1 MPHTAGQDRLG
12 SGTVG
17 FLPRTFQHGDR
28 EQKESGE
35 KKLTDI
41 RHPEWSMMSEL
52 WAKWRMVYE
61 GGEEFINN
69 FLQEFSRRERSDDFK
84 VRRSITYN
92 PNHAGS
98 IIDIIRNAMTVK
110 LPEVSRKGDEQYE
123 ELMRT
128 DVDMQKSSMSTFIG
142 LEVVPLLLAQGKRFV
157 GVDSPEL
164 FDLAGVRT
172 LAEDQGRPY
181 VWSIDAEDILSW
193 SYNDMGQFN
202 TLLMR
207 EMTDQRDFESGL
219 VKGSMQQFRYMRL
232 LGEGDVDEAL
242 GMSGP
247 GVFVAVFDHESKLIG
262 DPQVLQISRIPVVEF
277 RLVDSLIRDIADMQ
291 VALLNLSSTDMSF
304 LFRGNFPIYIE
315 QVDQEL
321 ATLKPLGSKREVT
334 SPSEEISDR
343 ERIVTDDKR
352 PNVRVAG
359 AQKGVAY
366 PKEVDAPSFI
376 APTTDNLK
384 ASMEKQSMIAQDM
397 RALID
402 LSLVSLSVKAVEQS
416 GKSKLA
422 DRMGQEAA
430 LAYIASVLES
440 GEREV
445 AGLFHEF
452 LGVQNADFE
461 VKYPE
466 GFSIKSEDE
475 RHDEVTKLRELR
487 SAVPSETYSK
497 VVDER
502 IAEIM
507 LKPIATPEQI
517 QNAITEL
524 EAADYFDDDKRRQE
538 AIHEDVRLKL
548 LSRKT
553 GAKLRGHEEGEADE
567 ALAEMSIEADMISG
581 GVVVPPDDDD
591 AGGND
596 GA

>member
-1 MPHTAGQDRLG
+1 MPHVAGQDRLG

-41 RHPEWSMMSEL
+41 RHPEWSMMADL

-69 FLQEFSRRERSDDFK
+69 FLQEFSRRERFDDFR

-92 PNHAGS
+92 SNHAGA

-110 LPEVSRKGDEQYE
+110 LPEVSRKGDEKYE

-142 LEVVPLLLAQGKRFV
+142 LETVPLLLAQGKRFI
-157 GVDSPEL
+157 GVDSPEI

-181 VWSIDAEDILSW
+181 VWPIDAEDILSW
-193 SYNDMGQFN
+193 SYNDMGQFQ

-207 EMTDQRDFESGL
+207 ETVDQKDFETGL
-219 VKGSMQQFRYMRL
+219 VRGSSQQFRYMRL
-232 LGEGDVDEAL
+232 LGEGDVDETL
-242 GMSGP
+242 DMSGP

-262 DPQVLQISRIPVVEF
+262 TPTVLNISRIPIVEF

-304 LFRGNFPIYIE
+304 LFRGNFPIYVE
-315 QVDQEL
+315 QVDDAM
-321 ATLKPLGSKREVT
+321 ATLKPAGSKREVT

-343 ERIVTDDKR
+343 DRIVTDDKR
-352 PNVRVAG
+352 PNVREG
-359 AQKGVAY
+359 GGQKGIAY
-366 PKEVDAPSFI
+366 PKEMDAPSFI

-384 ASMEKQSMIAQDM
+384 ASMDKQSMIAQDM

-445 AGLFHEF
+445 AQLFHEF
-452 LGVQNADFE
+452 LGMPNADFE

-466 GFSIKSEDE
+466 GFVLKSEDE
-475 RHDEVTKLRELR
+475 RHDEVIKLRELR
-487 SAVPSETYSK
+487 SAVPSETYAK
-497 VVDER
+497 AVDER
-502 IAEIM
+502 ITEIM
-507 LKPIATPEQI
+507 LKSISTPEEI
-517 QNAITEL
+517 AAAIE
-524 EAADYFDDDKRRQE
+524 EVRNADYFDDDKQRRE
-538 AIHEDVRLKL
+538 AISEDVQNKL

-553 GAKLRGHEEGEADE
+553 GSRLRGHDESEADE
-567 ALAEMSIEADMISG
+567 AMAEMGLEADMISG
-581 GVVVPPDDDD
+581 GVVVPPDDDN
-591 AGGND
+591 AGGDD
-596 GA
+596 GT